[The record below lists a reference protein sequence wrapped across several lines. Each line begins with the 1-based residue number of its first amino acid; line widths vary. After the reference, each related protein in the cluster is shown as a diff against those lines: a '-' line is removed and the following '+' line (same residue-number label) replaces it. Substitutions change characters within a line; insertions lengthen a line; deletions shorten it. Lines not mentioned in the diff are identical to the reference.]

1 MALTTVR
8 SSSRLLRVPLLAV
21 VRLKHK
27 QSLSLLV
34 EAEPA
39 CPGHRPAVY
48 LPRALKLPSSTG
60 SSNEE
65 ERCENAE
72 LNSEGVWTRVAEAL
86 VGGMGV
92 VGWGLRNPVRLSR
105 GTVVTDATVSSPD
118 LTWGFMWFLLGGGR
132 AKSDKYNILNTHM

>member
-1 MALTTVR
+1 MKNVSRRVLLTAVR

-27 QSLSLLV
+27 QSLSLLI
-34 EAEPA
+34 EPEPA
-39 CPGHRPAVY
+39 YTGHRPAGY

-60 SSNEE
+60 SSKEE

-72 LNSEGVWTRVAEAL
+72 LRSEAVWTRVAEVL
-86 VGGMGV
+86 VGGTGV

-105 GTVVTDATVSSPD
+105 GAVVTDATVTSPG
-118 LTWGFMWFLLGGGR
+118 LTWGFMWFLLEEGNG
-132 AKSDKYNILNTHM
+132 NI